1 MRHFLTKERLLRGP
15 WQAFERDIARLLMHA
30 GFDDVRVVG
39 GSGDKGADVVGV
51 KNGEIWVVQ
60 CKHTTKSPPPS
71 KAVEEVVNASDH
83 YRANRMILAT
93 SRHIGGGVESEI
105 RRYKDK
111 KINVEVLDPVM
122 LDSFARSVSEYPA
135 SRRDLRPY
143 QQDAAEKFRE
153 GLTDTKR
160 AQIIMATGLGKT
172 VVMAEV
178 VADMYCD
185 NLIPGNRV
193 LVLAD
198 KRELVRQLQ
207 FGFWHQLPKWIPTH
221 MLSSGE
227 TPSFYD
233 GITFATVQSVVGR
246 TDKLPSFGLVLV
258 DEAHHVGSVSF
269 RNAIESL
276 DPPMIGGVTATPW
289 RGDGFDID
297 DILGP
302 PLVQLGISDGLREK
316 YLCEVDYMLLAD
328 DLDWN
333 EVQTASRHSYSIKQL
348 NNLLLI
354 PTRDDVAARH
364 VCEVYQNK
372 KRRGGIVFC
381 SSIQHAESFAGVLR
395 SYGLTAEAVSSR
407 QPARERDRY
416 MAMFRRGDIDILT
429 SVDMFN
435 EGIDVPD
442 VDLVVFMRTTH
453 SRRIFVQQIGRG
465 LRLSPGK
472 DKVIVMDF
480 VSDLKR
486 IAEVVSLEK
495 AASGPVET
503 LPLGPKV
510 INFRNASAGSYMVEW
525 MKDQADLISREGD
538 PQLELPRFEF
548 PNTSQ
553 PGNIQ

>member
-1 MRHFLTKERLLRGP
+1 
-15 WQAFERDIARLLMHA
+15 
-30 GFDDVRVVG
+30 
-39 GSGDKGADVVGV
+39 
-51 KNGEIWVVQ
+51 
-60 CKHTTKSPPPS
+60 
-71 KAVEEVVNASDH
+71 
-83 YRANRMILAT
+83 MILAT
-93 SRHIGGGVESEI
+93 SRPIGGGVESEI
-105 RRYKDK
+105 RRHKDK
-111 KINVEVLDPVM
+111 RINVEVLDPA
-122 LDSFARSVSEYPA
+122 LLESFARSVSEYPA

-143 QQDAAEKFRE
+143 QQNAAEKFRE

-160 AQIIMATGLGKT
+160 AQIVMATGLGKT

-178 VADMYCD
+178 VADMYRD
-185 NLIPGNRV
+185 SIIPDNRV

-233 GITFATVQSVVGR
+233 GITFATVQSVIGR
-246 TDKLPSFGLVLV
+246 IDELPSFGLVLV
-258 DEAHHVGSVSF
+258 DEAHHVGSASF

-297 DILGP
+297 DMLGP

-316 YLCEVDYMLLAD
+316 YLCEVEYMLLAD

-333 EVQTASRHSYSIKQL
+333 EVQAASRHSYSIKQL

-364 VCEVYQNK
+364 VCEVFQNE

-381 SSIQHAESFAGVLR
+381 SSIQHAESFSGTLR

-416 MAMFRRGDIDILT
+416 MAMFRRGDINILT

-495 AASGPVET
+495 ASLGPVET
-503 LPLGPKV
+503 LPLGPKL

-548 PNTSQ
+548 PSSPQ

>member
-1 MRHFLTKERLLRGP
+1 MRHFLTEERLLQGP

-30 GFDDVRVVG
+30 KFDDVRVVG
-39 GSGDKGADVVGV
+39 GSNDQGADVVGV
-51 KNGEIWVVQ
+51 KNGQIWVVQ
-60 CKHTTKSPPPS
+60 CKHTTTSPPP
-71 KAVEEVVNASDH
+71 KGAVEEVVNASSH
-83 YRANRMILAT
+83 YGADRLILAT
-93 SRHIGGGVESEI
+93 SRPIGGGVESEI
-105 RRYKDK
+105 RRYQKLG
-111 KINVEVLDPVM
+111 INVEVLDPKK
-122 LDSFARSVSEYPA
+122 LESFAKRVSEYSA

-160 AQIIMATGLGKT
+160 AQIVMATGLGKT

-178 VADMYCD
+178 VADMYHD
-185 NLIPGNRV
+185 NIIPDNRV

-207 FGFWHQLPKWIPTH
+207 FGFWHQLPKRIPTH
-221 MLSSGE
+221 MLSGGE

-246 TDKLPSFGLVLV
+246 IDELPSFGLVLV
-258 DEAHHVGSVSF
+258 DEAHHIGSVSF
-269 RNAIESL
+269 RDAIESL

-328 DLDWN
+328 DIDWN
-333 EVQTASRHSYSIKQL
+333 EIQEASRHSYSIKQL

-364 VCEVYQNK
+364 VCEVFQNE

-381 SSIQHAESFAGVLR
+381 SSIRHAESFAGVLR
-395 SYGLTAEAVSSR
+395 GYGLTAEAVSSR

-503 LPLGPKV
+503 LPLGPKL

-525 MKDQADLISREGD
+525 MKDQADLISREGE
-538 PQLELPRFEF
+538 PQLELPHFEF
-548 PNTSQ
+548 PNTPQ